1 MEKAVYDKMRNAKR
15 DSLESW
21 LEDFL
26 IFTKSEKV
34 IPKDLIKVSPAWKE
48 AFSSEQGY
56 LKWKGLGY
64 EILKYSVKTY
74 IFYHH
79 KDVFTPKEL
88 TYMTQ
93 PALDA
98 ARIVEFFNMNFFA
111 LDDPKTVLLGFIEA
125 LNDACIRLKIPG
137 LEVSELLM
145 RFFKIYFSN
154 FDYEEERQLGPIKT
168 RFVELHRHLTG
179 DLVTSNPDGTLN
191 ISNTFYKRL
200 LPDEAKNIKE
210 LLGKDEKPTNE
221 SYREAMIILKSYE
234 AKYKKD
240 ESGIIWTSKD
250 GLFSL
255 IRSKKRKYIYLVNVS
270 TNVVLT
276 VFEEGESLMD
286 MISASEK
293 LLRN

>member
-1 MEKAVYDKMRNAKR
+1 MEKVIYEKMRNARR

-26 IFTKSEKV
+26 IFTKSERLN
-34 IPKDLIKVSPAWKE
+34 PKDLIKASPAWSE
-48 AFSSEQGY
+48 AFASEKGY

-79 KDVFTPKEL
+79 KDVCTPKEL

-98 ARIVEFFNMNFFA
+98 ARIVEFFNMNFFESE
-111 LDDPKTVLLGFIEA
+111 DPKTVLLGFIEA
-125 LNDACIRLKIPG
+125 LNDACLRLKIPG
-137 LEVSELLM
+137 VEVSELLM

-191 ISNTFYKRL
+191 ISSNFYKRL
-200 LPDEAKNIKE
+200 SPEESKQIKD
-210 LLGKDEKPTNE
+210 LLGNNEKPTNE
-221 SYREAMIILKSYE
+221 SYREAMDILKSYE
-234 AKYKKD
+234 MRYKKD
-240 ESGIIWTSKD
+240 ESGIIWTTKD

-255 IRSKKRKYIYLVNVS
+255 IRSKKRKYVYLINIS
-270 TNVVLT
+270 TGVVLG
-276 VFEEGESLMD
+276 VFEEGEPLFD
-286 MISASEK
+286 MISSSEK
-293 LLRN
+293 LLKN